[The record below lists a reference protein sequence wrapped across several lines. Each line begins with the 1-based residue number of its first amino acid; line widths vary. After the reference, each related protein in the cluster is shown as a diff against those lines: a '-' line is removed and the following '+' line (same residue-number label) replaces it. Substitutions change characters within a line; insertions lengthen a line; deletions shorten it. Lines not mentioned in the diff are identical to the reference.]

1 MTYCSLEEA
10 WGNDFK
16 NQNEFNNNTNSN
28 VSNINNIPSYGTEL
42 SVSNNI
48 TSNSKYVPY
57 QVNLPENSKR
67 NSIGDLNIKDDTD
80 LNNMLDTLNDNDD
93 DITHIDR
100 ERNIDYANNY
110 YNSEDY
116 MLYKKYLN
124 LAEKF
129 KEKLKKKY
137 KDFKENDTDII
148 EELSFKDININTN
161 DYNVKDIIIIISV
174 GIFII
179 FALDIFVKIGMRI
192 RD

>member
-1 MTYCSLEEA
+1 MDILLRKLH
-10 WGNDFK
+10 GID
-16 NQNEFNNNTNSN
+16 
-28 VSNINNIPSYGTEL
+28 NI
-42 SVSNNI
+42 
-48 TSNSKYVPY
+48 
-57 QVNLPENSKR
+57 
-67 NSIGDLNIKDDTD
+67 
-80 LNNMLDTLNDNDD
+80 
-93 DITHIDR
+93 
-100 ERNIDYANNY
+100 ERNIDYSNNY

-116 MLYKKYLN
+116 MIYKKYLN

-161 DYNVKDIIIIISV
+161 DYNVKDIIIIIIV

-179 FALDIFVKIGMRI
+179 FALDIFVKIGMRV

>member
-10 WGNDFK
+10 WGSDFK
-16 NQNEFNNNTNSN
+16 KQNEFNYNNND
-28 VSNINNIPSYGTEL
+28 NITNNIPSYGTEL
-42 SVSNNI
+42 NVNNNT
-48 TSNSKYVPY
+48 TSDSKYVPY

-67 NSIGDLNIKDDTD
+67 NSIGDLND
-80 LNNMLDTLNDNDD
+80 LDNILDTLKDNDD

-116 MLYKKYLN
+116 KLYKKYLN

-137 KDFKENDTDII
+137 KNFKEKDGEII
-148 EELSFKDININTN
+148 EEFNFKDMQINTN
-161 DYNVKDIIIIISV
+161 DYNVKDIIIIIIV

-179 FALDIFVKIGMRI
+179 FALDIFVKIGKI
-192 RD
+192 IE